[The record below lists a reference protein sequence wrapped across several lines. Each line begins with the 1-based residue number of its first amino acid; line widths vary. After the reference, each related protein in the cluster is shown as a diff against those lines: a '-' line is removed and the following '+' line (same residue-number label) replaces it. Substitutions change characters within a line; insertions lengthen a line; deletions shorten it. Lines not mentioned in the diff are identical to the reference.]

1 MINKKGS
8 SFSGWIEGSLFGIL
22 LILAFT
28 LIVVDM
34 NGKYQKDYEVP
45 FIENTTTWNNLADSL
60 QTKSDQG
67 EVEFSS
73 YTGITLKSSWAMIQ
87 LISAAV
93 WGVITGGWINTII
106 HTLHLQPELPII
118 IILTTLFRL
127 SIFLIF
133 LYIVTR
139 VKT

>member
-34 NGKYQKDYEVP
+34 NGKYQKEYEVP
-45 FIENTTTWNNLADSL
+45 FVGNTTTWNNLADSL

-93 WGVITGGWINTII
+93 WGVITGGWINIII
-106 HTLHLQPELPII
+106 HTLHLQPEREII

>member
-34 NGKYQKDYEVP
+34 NGKYQKEYEVP
-45 FIENTTTWNNLADSL
+45 FVGNTTTWNNLADSL

-93 WGVITGGWINTII
+93 WGVITGGWINIII
-106 HTLHLQPELPII
+106 HTLHLQPERDII